1 MANMKQLRQ
10 NEKALKNDAI
20 VAAAVKAAADQ
31 PNKSFKS
38 VGSGAKSVFAYEKK
52 A

>member
-1 MANMKQLRQ
+1 MANMKQLRH

-20 VAAAVKAAADQ
+20 VAAAAKAAAD
-31 PNKSFKS
+31 KSKKYTTVRKTSTLF
-38 VGSGAKSVFAYEKK
+38 GDEKK

>member
-10 NEKALKNDAI
+10 NEKAIKNDAI
-20 VAAAVKAAADQ
+20 VAAAAKAAANQ
-31 PNKSFKS
+31 PKKSFK
-38 VGSGAKSVFAYEKK
+38 FADEKK